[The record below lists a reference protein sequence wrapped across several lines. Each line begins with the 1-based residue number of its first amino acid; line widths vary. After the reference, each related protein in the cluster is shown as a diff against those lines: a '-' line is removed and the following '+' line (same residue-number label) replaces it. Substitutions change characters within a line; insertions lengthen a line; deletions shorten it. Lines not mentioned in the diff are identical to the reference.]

1 MNQKISKKEKGF
13 FAAADFYGGGGQALV
28 GVLYYVFLLQVLKLE
43 PLFAG
48 AIVFICEMWDAFTD
62 PIMGVIGDNFR
73 SKFGRRKPFMVLGG
87 LLLIVAFAL
96 LFFPISG
103 IENQWGIFAIALI
116 INIFY
121 NTVSTIILVSYNS
134 LSAEISADPKERDKA
149 NILRLV
155 VSTAATAVCTLVPT
169 LVKGMLKDGKITVWI
184 FYLIVG
190 VLFGLLFATPV
201 ILCGIFCKE
210 RTEIPTEKSK
220 LNYRDFFEPLKVKPF
235 RQLLMMY
242 LCQAICMDIFSTGI
256 ILFTENVVVPEGKGS
271 STVFLGLFIAVQL
284 MAFPLINK
292 LVKNT
297 DTNKIYGF
305 GLPLS
310 ILAMTVFAICGQY
323 LFVGYGCILFVAIGF
338 AGAQLTSWIMYPH
351 TVDAGELILK
361 KRNSGSYSAI
371 MTFARKF
378 STSIAAILFS
388 IVLEFTGYVE
398 QSEQEALV
406 NPITQSDS
414 AKLGI
419 KLVMSITCIVFM
431 TLGYFI
437 SRKYSLSKEVE
448 NKVDKF
454 VNLQREGKLEDI
466 SSEEQVEYNE
476 LMAMIK

>member
-1 MNQKISKKEKGF
+1 MNQKISKKEKAF
-13 FAAADFYGGGGQALV
+13 FAAADFYGGGGQALI
-28 GVLYYVFLLQVLKLE
+28 GVLYYIFLLQVLKLE
-43 PLFAG
+43 PLLAG
-48 AIVFICEMWDAFTD
+48 AVVFICEMWDAFTD

-73 SKFGRRKPFMVLGG
+73 SKFGRRKPFIVVGG

-103 IENQWGIFAIALI
+103 VENQWALFAIALA

-134 LSAEISADPKERDKA
+134 LSAEISTDPKERDKA

-155 VSTAATAVCTLVPT
+155 VSTVATAVCTLVPT
-169 LVKGMLKDGKITVWI
+169 IVKGMYKNEKITVWT

-190 VLFGLLFATPV
+190 ILYGVLFALPV

-210 RTEIPTEKSK
+210 RIELPKEKSK
-220 LNYRDFFEPLKVKPF
+220 LNFKEFFEPLQIKPF

-256 ILFTENVVVPEGKGS
+256 ILFSENVTTPEGN
-271 STVFLGLFIAVQL
+271 STIFLGLFIAIQL
-284 MAFPLINK
+284 LAFPLINK

-310 ILAMTVFAICGQY
+310 ILAMTVFAIFGQHLY
-323 LFVGYGCILFVAIGF
+323 VGYACILFVAIGF

-351 TVDAGELILK
+351 TVDVGELISK

-388 IVLEFTGYVE
+388 VVLEFTGYEKDPVDDFFV
-398 QSEQEALV
+398 Q
-406 NPITQSDS
+406 PDS

-431 TLGYFI
+431 ILGYI
-437 SRKYSLSKEVE
+437 LSKKYVLNKKTE
-448 NKVDKF
+448 NKVEKY
-454 VNLQREGKLEDI
+454 VNLQREGKLDDI
-466 SSEEQVEYNE
+466 SLEEQQEYDE
-476 LMAMIK
+476 LVLLLK